1 MKKFKSKIS
10 YTCIVIIILGMA
22 YLYQHKEINHIS
34 LTDPIVKEVDNKPV
48 EQNSGETNGNSK
60 NAESAATEEKLID
73 SKIPKPYTLKQSQD
87 NGDIIYMATDYKY
100 LNNERLK
107 EFLNNVENN
116 KEDRIR
122 YSQYCGELLDK
133 MRDVEFKG
141 NKFIVKEY
149 DTKSPEIPTYF
160 YLTFEGDSLI
170 KESGYYRLKSN
181 DMKLFPLN

>member
-1 MKKFKSKIS
+1 
-10 YTCIVIIILGMA
+10 VIIILGMA

-34 LTDPIVKEVDNKPV
+34 LTDPIVNEVDNKLV

-60 NAESAATEEKLID
+60 NAESAATKEKLID
-73 SKIPKPYTLKQSQD
+73 SKIPKPYTLEQSRD
-87 NGDIIYMATDYKY
+87 NGDIIYMTTDYKY

-141 NKFIVKEY
+141 NKFTVKEY

-181 DMKLFPLN
+181 DMKLFPLD